1 MCREGEVGVEYR
13 PRLFLFSIEMKKPVV
28 PSNGPKPVGP
38 YTPGLLCGDFLYASG
53 QGSRPAAGGDM
64 PTDFPTQ
71 VRNSIHNVRLIIE
84 AGGMSMKDIVYS
96 QVYLADM
103 SQFPNLAQYW
113 KEAFPEGGPAFS
125 VLGVARMPTETPV
138 EVSAV
143 AAKGATRPHPDVRE
157 VGGRLYFS
165 GIGGA
170 TPAAAMENLAKTAKA
185 AGIDLGHFCFLN
197 AYCANGVTLPQLN
210 EVYAPYFDAGNA
222 PARASMLVDSLPPG
236 LGGELTGVAVRDL
249 RNRRVVR
256 PRNMAPSRTSSPAV
270 WAGDTLYMSAKTG
283 FIPGPHAG
291 IYATTVDHQVRQSM
305 RNLLDGLEETG
316 LDFSHCVAANVYVD
330 DLNEFA
336 KMNAVY
342 GSYFKDAPPTR
353 TTVQP
358 MKPVERKPNAN
369 GTFPM
374 LEQVSFVAWKG

>member
-1 MCREGEVGVEYR
+1 
-13 PRLFLFSIEMKKPVV
+13 MKKPVV

-53 QGSRPAAGGDM
+53 QGSRNAAGGDM

-71 VRNSIHNVRLIIE
+71 VRNALANVRLIIE
-84 AGGMSMKDIVYS
+84 AGGMAMKDIVYS

-103 SQFPNLAQYW
+103 SQFPALAAFW

-143 AAKGATRPHPDVRE
+143 AVKGATTPHAGVRE
-157 VGGRLYFS
+157 AGGRLYFS
-165 GIGGA
+165 GVGGA
-170 TPAAAMENLAKTAKA
+170 TPAAAMENLAKQA
-185 AGIDLGHFCFLN
+185 AAVGINLGHFAFLN
-197 AYCANGVTLPQLN
+197 AYCANGLALGQLN

-236 LGGELTGVAVRDL
+236 MSVELTGVAVRDL
-249 RNRRVVR
+249 STRRVVR

-270 WAGDTLYMSAKTG
+270 WAGDTLYMSAKSG
-283 FIPGPHAG
+283 FIPGPNAG
-291 IYATTVDHQVRQSM
+291 IYGTSVEHQVRQTM

-330 DLNEFA
+330 DLTEFA
-336 KMNAVY
+336 KMNGVY
-342 GSYFKDAPPTR
+342 GSYFKTDPPTR

-358 MKPVERKPNAN
+358 MKPVERKATAT

-374 LEQVSFVAWKG
+374 LEQVSLVAWKG